1 MGLLVKFIAAE
12 DKKEIEHEEYV
23 NKIFED
29 LCNAGLI
36 KNIMLTPD
44 EMKDRESPVRELD
57 DEENHFFINFN
68 SVSMDKS
75 DNWEIHFLFGTYND
89 AKQLEI
95 TIQSDTY
102 NVELMNDFLEKLKL
116 GIKKSIVKDWEDII
130 WLIDKD
136 SECLSFDLYAK
147 IYKIENLLRELINE
161 VMVKQYGTGWWELL
175 VPYDMKEKHKA
186 RLKEYKTK
194 IRSFNNVDDRLMSI
208 DIDDLGKILTLI
220 RYKWNPVYNDE
231 ISGLINGVQKCVDSK
246 VRELLEKQRV
256 EDVNLWT
263 EHFSKYLSEDFVE
276 NFNMFS
282 KDRNHVMHNKLIDRA
297 AYHTMKYLSEKIE
310 SNLME
315 ALEKQ
320 RELVLSKE
328 EKEQIE
334 RQQQMERQM
343 LEEAD
348 HECRENDAGVTIRS
362 NDEIRELFEESAA
375 EFVSAIMEELRF
387 REDIEGDEE
396 DISLSYDDGT
406 LLWVQSKID
415 NKKLYIKYNLTIVDE
430 EGADSVLQ
438 ILCKGKE
445 YNFCEDI
452 IYKNAEVEMDEDSG
466 LYVPVTL
473 DELPNV
479 DDAVEALFDFIENE
493 LTDYR
498 EILSQEDM
506 AEGISCSECGEDFI
520 CINEEILPIGTCVN
534 CGYVN
539 EIYQCDRCGE
549 WFNAEW
555 DGSHDEEDGV
565 SFCENC
571 LEQIVEE

>member
-466 LYVPVTL
+466 YMFRLHW
-473 DELPNV
+473 
-479 DDAVEALFDFIENE
+479 
-493 LTDYR
+493 
-498 EILSQEDM
+498 M
-506 AEGISCSECGEDFI
+506 
-520 CINEEILPIGTCVN
+520 N
-534 CGYVN
+534 C
-539 EIYQCDRCGE
+539 QMWTMR
-549 WFNAEW
+549 
-555 DGSHDEEDGV
+555 
-565 SFCENC
+565 
-571 LEQIVEE
+571 

>member
-44 EMKDRESPVRELD
+44 EMKDKENPVRELD

-75 DNWEIHFLFGTYND
+75 DNWGIHFLFGTYND

-161 VMVKQYGTGWWELL
+161 VMVKQYGTKWWELL
-175 VPYDMKEKHKA
+175 VPYDIKEKHKA

-194 IRSFNNVDDRLMSI
+194 IRSFNNVDDRLLAI
-208 DIDDLGKILTLI
+208 DIDDLGRILTLI

-246 VRELLEKQRV
+246 LKELLEKQRV
-256 EDVNLWT
+256 EDVNLWK
-263 EHFSKYLSEDFVE
+263 EHFSKYLPADFVE
-276 NFNMFS
+276 NFNLFS
-282 KDRNHVMHNKLIDRA
+282 KDRNHVMHNKLIDRS
-297 AYHTMKYLSEKIE
+297 AYHTMKDLAEKLE

-315 ALEKQ
+315 ALKKQ
-320 RELVLSKE
+320 SKLVLSKE

-362 NDEIRELFEESAA
+362 NDEIRELFEESVE
-375 EFVSAIMEELRF
+375 EFVNMVKRLDYDVDVKIGRCVFDAKSLMSVLMIAGNPDAVVEAHTN
-387 REDIEGDEE
+387 DIEAF
-396 DISLSYDDGT
+396 
-406 LLWVQSKID
+406 
-415 NKKLYIKYNLTIVDE
+415 KKKFKDY
-430 EGADSVLQ
+430 LQ
-438 ILCKGKE
+438 
-445 YNFCEDI
+445 
-452 IYKNAEVEMDEDSG
+452 
-466 LYVPVTL
+466 
-473 DELPNV
+473 
-479 DDAVEALFDFIENE
+479 
-493 LTDYR
+493 
-498 EILSQEDM
+498 
-506 AEGISCSECGEDFI
+506 
-520 CINEEILPIGTCVN
+520 
-534 CGYVN
+534 
-539 EIYQCDRCGE
+539 
-549 WFNAEW
+549 
-555 DGSHDEEDGV
+555 
-565 SFCENC
+565 
-571 LEQIVEE
+571 

>member
-44 EMKDRESPVRELD
+44 EMKDKENPVRELD

-75 DNWEIHFLFGTYND
+75 DNWGIHFLFGTYND

-161 VMVKQYGTGWWELL
+161 VMVKQYGTKWWELL
-175 VPYDMKEKHKA
+175 VPYDIKEKHKA

-194 IRSFNNVDDRLMSI
+194 IRSFNNVDDRLLAI
-208 DIDDLGKILTLI
+208 DIDDLGRILTLI

-246 VRELLEKQRV
+246 LKELLEKQRV
-256 EDVNLWT
+256 EDVNLWK
-263 EHFSKYLSEDFVE
+263 EHFSKYLPADFVE
-276 NFNMFS
+276 NFNLFS
-282 KDRNHVMHNKLIDRA
+282 KDRNHVMHNKLIDRS
-297 AYHTMKYLSEKIE
+297 AYHTMKDLAEKLE

-315 ALEKQ
+315 ALKKQ
-320 RELVLSKE
+320 SKLVLSKE

-362 NDEIRELFEESAA
+362 NDEIRELFEESVE
-375 EFVSAIMEELRF
+375 EFVTAIIEELRF
-387 REDIEGDEE
+387 REDIEVEEE
-396 DISLSYDDGT
+396 DISLIDDDGP
-406 LLWVQSKID
+406 LLWVQSKVD
-415 NKKLYIKYNLTIVDE
+415 NKELHIKYNLTIIEE
-430 EGADSVLQ
+430 EGSDSVLQ
-438 ILCKGKE
+438 ILCKGE
-445 YNFCEDI
+445 ETDFCENI
-452 IYKNAEVEMDEDSG
+452 NYKNAEVEMDEESG

-479 DDAVEALFDFIENE
+479 DDAVDALLDFIENE
-493 LTDYR
+493 LIDYR
-498 EILSQEDM
+498 EVLSQEDM
-506 AEGISCSECGEDFI
+506 AEAISCSECGEDFI
-520 CINEEILPIGTCVN
+520 CINQEILPVGTCVN

-555 DGSHDEEDGV
+555 DGSHDKDGV

-571 LEQIVEE
+571 LEQIEAE